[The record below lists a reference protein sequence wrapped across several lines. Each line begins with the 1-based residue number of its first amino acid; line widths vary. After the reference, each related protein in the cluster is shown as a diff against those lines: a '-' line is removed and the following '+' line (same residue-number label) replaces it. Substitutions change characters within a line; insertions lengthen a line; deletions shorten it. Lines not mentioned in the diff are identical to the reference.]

1 MIESDAMVAKSSTKT
16 KSPRKISVKRPP
28 ATTIEKRLVRVERE
42 LAEIKAEIASKRK
55 QPWWQEIAGSFRGD
69 PVFAEIARLGAEIR
83 RADGKGD
90 S

>member
-1 MIESDAMVAKSSTKT
+1 MTSKSSTKT
-16 KSPRKISVKRPP
+16 KSPRKISARTLPS
-28 ATTIEKRLVRVERE
+28 TTLEKRLVRVEKE
-42 LAEIKAEIASKRK
+42 LAEIKAEIANKRK

-83 RADGKGD
+83 RADGKRN